1 MAIRYWLVRRKR
13 QKENAENGEGDNNS
27 YVEEDNNSIQTI
39 QNSSSSTYNPGGWG
53 QSRNNSIINYN
64 A

>member
-1 MAIRYWLVRRKR
+1 MALRYWIVRRRR

-39 QNSSSSTYNPGGWG
+39 QNSSTYNPGGWG
-53 QSRNNSIINYN
+53 QSRNNSIINY
-64 A
+64 

>member
-27 YVEEDNNSIQTI
+27 YAEGDNNSIQTI
-39 QNSSSSTYNPGGWG
+39 QNSSTYNPGGWG